1 MNGPEKPYRLS
12 FTTGGLF
19 LNESVAV
26 ARLYREHGD
35 LEAALA
41 AALDG
46 RVAALPKTVS
56 QRRSLREIVVRLS
69 CLRHAE
75 LIFLVEC
82 DDRGDRSALLWLA
95 TCRAYGL
102 VREYVVEV
110 VRERWLERRLD
121 LPPASFERYFE
132 DRAEWNAQLDAIRPS
147 TRSKLRQILFRIM
160 REAGV
165 VGADHTIQPVPV
177 SPALYALL
185 SEAEPSDLDLFPGIE
200 RKGEG
205 A

>member
-1 MNGPEKPYRLS
+1 MSPQEKPYRLS

-26 ARLYREHGD
+26 ARLYVENGD
-35 LEAALA
+35 FEAALA

-46 RVAALPKTVS
+46 HVAALPKAAS

-69 CLRHAE
+69 CLHHAE
-75 LIFLVEC
+75 LIFLAKC
-82 DDRGDRSALLWLA
+82 DDRSDQSALLWLA
-95 TCRAYGL
+95 TCRAYRL
-102 VREYVVEV
+102 VHEYVIEV
-110 VRERWLERRLD
+110 VREQWLERRLD

-132 DRAEWNAQLDAIRPS
+132 GRAEWDAQLDAIRPS

-177 SPALYALL
+177 SPALCALL
-185 SEAEPSDLDLFPGIE
+185 SETGPSDLVLFPGVSM
-200 RKGEG
+200 KGEE